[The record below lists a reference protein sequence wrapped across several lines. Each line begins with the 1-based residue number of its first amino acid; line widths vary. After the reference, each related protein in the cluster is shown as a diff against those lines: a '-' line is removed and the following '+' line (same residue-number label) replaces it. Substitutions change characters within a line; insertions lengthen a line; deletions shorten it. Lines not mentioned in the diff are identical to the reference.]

1 MSQLIIV
8 ESPAKAKK
16 IQHFLKDRD
25 VTVRSSFGHINNL
38 DTSRLND
45 MIKNNFTP
53 IYKTTNPKA
62 IKILKSVKAKDI
74 ILAADDDREGD
85 AIAWHCGNLF
95 NLDYSQKNRIKF
107 NEISKRAI
115 IRALDNPQQLDLNSV
130 KAQQCRQFIDLM
142 IGYKISPLLWRH
154 VKTDKRGLSA
164 GRVQSCL
171 LNILQEQENSIKNYK
186 PTYTYELKSDAL
198 TNKKKIISDF
208 NFTDKSIDDAKVI
221 NIMNN
226 IKNKRECQISKRE
239 TSEERDYSPPP
250 FITSTLQQS
259 AQQLLG
265 FNVKTTMK
273 TAQKL
278 YENGKITYHRTDS
291 TFMSYGFKKALR
303 EKITNEYGESYYLD
317 RKMKKTKGSQ
327 EAHECIRVV
336 YLDKPLEE
344 KFSDIDRKLY
354 KLIFDRTII
363 SHMQPAI
370 YNVLTLYF
378 TNDLLKE
385 YGYYTAKIKSLE
397 FDGYYRYTNRKV
409 EKIDLKIYENIDK
422 ISLRDT
428 ICKYLKSNPPQYFNE
443 STTVKKLETSGIGR
457 PSTYASLIETL
468 YNRQYTETRDIDAT
482 QKTIPQ
488 IELKGENITK
498 STETVKI
505 PIQKRRIIVTDLGRL
520 VLKYLS
526 SQFVN
531 LLNIDFTA
539 NIENDLDL
547 ISNGKLDWIE
557 VIRKLYDSIHSTI
570 EREMKTKMIKKQ
582 TSSLGKIDGID
593 IIIKNG
599 KYGNY
604 FKFKEK
610 NYSIVNYLKFKK
622 ISIEQLKINDCK
634 EIIQY
639 PKKIGSLKKKPITI
653 NMGPY
658 GYYLKYNNKNIKID
672 QDSNKWTKKYLI
684 SKITI

>member
-16 IQHFLKDRD
+16 IQSFLKDRD

-38 DTSRLND
+38 DTTKLND

-62 IKILKSVKAKDI
+62 IKILKSVKATDV

-95 NLDYSQKNRIKF
+95 KLDYSRNNRIKF

-115 IRALDNPQQLDLNSV
+115 TRALDNPERLDLNSV

-142 IGYKISPLLWRH
+142 IGFKISPLLWRH

-171 LNILQEQENSIKNYK
+171 LNILQEHENKIKNHK
-186 PTYTYELKSDAL
+186 PTYTYDLKSDV
-198 TNKKKIISDF
+198 KSQDVGFESEF
-208 NFTDKSIDDAKVI
+208 NFTDKSVNDENILK
-221 NIMNN
+221 IMNN
-226 IKNKRECQISKRE
+226 IKQMRECRISKKE
-239 TSEERDYSPPP
+239 KSEERDYSPPP
-250 FITSTLQQS
+250 FITSSLQQS
-259 AQQLLG
+259 AQQQLG
-265 FNVKTTMK
+265 FNVKMTMK

-291 TFMSYGFKKALR
+291 TFMSYGFKKGLR
-303 EKITNEYGESYYLD
+303 DKIIEKFGESYYLD

-344 KFSDIDRKLY
+344 RFSETDKKLY
-354 KLIFDRTII
+354 KLIFDRTVI
-363 SHMQPAI
+363 SHMQPALFD
-370 YNVLTLYF
+370 VLTLYF
-378 TNDLLKE
+378 TNELLKDF
-385 YGYYTAKIKSLE
+385 GYYTAKIKSLK
-397 FDGYYRYTNRKV
+397 FDGYYRYIKRKID
-409 EKIDLKIYENIDK
+409 KIDLKIYENIDK
-422 ISLRDT
+422 VSLRDT
-428 ICKYLKSNPPQYFNE
+428 ICKYLESNPPQYFNE
-443 STTVKKLETSGIGR
+443 STTVKKLESSGIGR

-468 YNRQYTETRDIDAT
+468 YNREYTETKDIDAES
-482 QKTIPQ
+482 KTIPK
-488 IELKGENITK
+488 IELKGEDIKK
-498 STETVKI
+498 STEIIKTSK
-505 PIQKRRIIVTDLGRL
+505 QKKRIVVTDLGRL

-526 SQFVN
+526 SQFEK
-531 LLNIDFTA
+531 LLNIEFTA
-539 NIENDLDL
+539 NVERDLDFVSRGEIEW
-547 ISNGKLDWIE
+547 IS
-557 VIRKLYDSIHSTI
+557 VVRKLYDSIHSII
-570 EREMKTKMIKKQ
+570 EREMKTKMIKKGA
-582 TSSLGKIDGID
+582 SSLGKIDGID

-604 FKFKEK
+604 FNFQDK
-610 NYSIVNYLKFKK
+610 NYSVTNYLKFKK
-622 ISIEQLKINDCK
+622 ISVDRLTIQDCA
-634 EIIQY
+634 EIIRY
-639 PKKIGSLKKKPITI
+639 PRKIGSLKKKPVTV

-658 GYYLKYNNKNIKID
+658 GYYVKYDGRNIKID
-672 QDSNKWTKKYLI
+672 QNPNKW
-684 SKITI
+684 SKEYILQRLK